1 MDLNT
6 ESHIRGIDIFWGKI
20 QNYFSKS
27 RIQGIEIVVVVGET
41 TILRTTDSSQNA
53 RCSNEEL
60 DTKKGNKL
68 EDIEEESSSVEN
80 DISGRNGY
88 NSDTDSKCAS
98 VKDSLSKELGI
109 VKTMEQYIKK
119 KIEADFEMN
128 RSRIQFDSKFAG
140 KDLRMNIRF
149 SVVNS
154 SLDFQSLRQ
163 KWSRDSI
170 DAATKVL
177 CGQSSPVI
185 SFRLPETTYFDSC
198 QLSFSAY
205 YKNMPFRLDSSRANA
220 LYDDLELLGRAHFE
234 VLQLVP
240 MPSIDAS
247 LIYGVA
253 IGLRAAE
260 KDFEKQILVASL
272 LKNLGIRDCGE

>member
-1 MDLNT
+1 M
-6 ESHIRGIDIFWGKI
+6 

-27 RIQGIEIVVVVGET
+27 RIQGIEIVVVMGET

-68 EDIEEESSSVEN
+68 EDIEEESSSVDN

-109 VKTMEQYIKK
+109 VKIMQQYIKK
-119 KIEADFEMN
+119 KVETDFEMN

-154 SLDFQSLRQ
+154 ALDFQSLRQ
-163 KWSRDSI
+163 KWSRDSV